1 LCCIEAKI
9 AQLKTQFLQRLLT
22 YKTYTMENYNE
33 PIDEQVTN
41 EDNSIT
47 NKDGDNMLEQEE
59 GANVQNKP
67 DEVRVPTV
75 TPGSEDMDPA
85 DEVVEEGDS
94 KDETGVSNKGQG
106 PKGENL

>member
-1 LCCIEAKI
+1 
-9 AQLKTQFLQRLLT
+9 
-22 YKTYTMENYNE
+22 MENLNND
-33 PIDEQVTN
+33 PVDEQITN
-41 EDNSIT
+41 DDNSVT

-75 TPGSEDMDPA
+75 TPGTEDADTEDDKSKEAEVDP
-85 DEVVEEGDS
+85 
-94 KDETGVSNKGQG
+94 SNTDAG

>member
-1 LCCIEAKI
+1 
-9 AQLKTQFLQRLLT
+9 
-22 YKTYTMENYNE
+22 MENLNNN
-33 PIDEQVTN
+33 PIDEQITN
-41 EDNSIT
+41 DDNSVT

-75 TPGSEDMDPA
+75 TPDTEDNDPT
-85 DEVVEEGDS
+85 DDIIEDDKGG
-94 KDETGVSNKGQG
+94 DETDPSNKGQG

>member
-1 LCCIEAKI
+1 
-9 AQLKTQFLQRLLT
+9 
-22 YKTYTMENYNE
+22 MENLNND
-33 PIDEQVTN
+33 PIDEQITN
-41 EDNSIT
+41 DDNSVT

-75 TPGSEDMDPA
+75 TPGTEDNDPT
-85 DEVVEEGDS
+85 DDVIEDDKRKEETDP
-94 KDETGVSNKGQG
+94 SNKGQG

>member
-1 LCCIEAKI
+1 
-9 AQLKTQFLQRLLT
+9 
-22 YKTYTMENYNE
+22 MENLNNS
-33 PIDEQVTN
+33 PIDEQITN
-41 EDNSIT
+41 DDNAVT

-75 TPGSEDMDPA
+75 TPGNSAAGNDKVSDEDVSA
-85 DEVVEEGDS
+85 EDS
-94 KDETGVSNKGQG
+94 KDADADPTNTHAG

>member
-1 LCCIEAKI
+1 
-9 AQLKTQFLQRLLT
+9 
-22 YKTYTMENYNE
+22 MENLSNN
-33 PIDEQVTN
+33 PIDEQITN
-41 EDNSIT
+41 DDNSVT

-75 TPGSEDMDPA
+75 TPGTEDNDPA
-85 DEVVEEGDS
+85 DDVIEDDKGKEEEDP
-94 KDETGVSNKGQG
+94 SNKGQG